1 MLIYFDGA
9 EIKNTTTTNINNHE
23 FTGLVFLDLK
33 KAFDSVSHSILLRKL
48 NHYDIRRQAHN
59 LLSSYLEDRKQ
70 YVTDNNI
77 TSTTESIEYGVP
89 QGSTLGPLLFLIY
102 INDIVNSTSSL
113 PRLFA
118 DDTCLNIN
126 ADSLSNLKLIINS

>member
-1 MLIYFDGA
+1 M
-9 EIKNTTTTNINNHE
+9 
-23 FTGLVFLDLK
+23 FLDLK
-33 KAFDSVSHSILLRKL
+33 KVFDAVSHSILLGKL
-48 NHYDIRRQAHN
+48 SHYGIRGQAHN

-70 YVTDNNI
+70 YVRNYDI

-118 DDTCLNIN
+118 DDTIVSKSTQTHFQTLNS
-126 ADSLSNLKLIINS
+126 SLIRNLKNFRMGQCKSTNC